1 MESTQGA
8 FNGWLDKEIVSIYI
22 YIYLYIDIYTY
33 IQSNVSHKNN
43 EVLPFTTMW
52 MDLYIDA

>member
-22 YIYLYIDIYTY
+22 YID